1 MSSKYVPPALRNKP
15 SQKRNFDNKP
25 EPPVEQPEVC
35 EFNESNFPSLGNPKN
50 KMTVWGGSKS
60 FADLANEWKS
70 KDETDEIMKQSEERK
85 KTQESTYLYRQN
97 IPLPKFHNVRR
108 FIEPEDEKEQTVQQ
122 EESEWVLVDRKKVR
136 REKTVEELIAKRELE
151 SAKESS
157 ETNEEQ
163 AQEYESYWDN

>member
-1 MSSKYVPPALRNKP
+1 MSSKYVPHAMRNKH

-25 EPPVEQPEVC
+25 QPPVEQPEVC
-35 EFNESNFPSLGNPKN
+35 EFNETNFPSIGNPKN

-70 KDETDEIMKQSEERK
+70 KDETDEFLKQREEAK
-85 KTQESTYLYRQN
+85 KSQEPTYLYRQN

-108 FIEPEDEKEQTVQQ
+108 FIEPEDEKEQNVQQ

-157 ETNEEQ
+157 ENNEEH
-163 AQEYESYWDN
+163 AQEYESCWDN